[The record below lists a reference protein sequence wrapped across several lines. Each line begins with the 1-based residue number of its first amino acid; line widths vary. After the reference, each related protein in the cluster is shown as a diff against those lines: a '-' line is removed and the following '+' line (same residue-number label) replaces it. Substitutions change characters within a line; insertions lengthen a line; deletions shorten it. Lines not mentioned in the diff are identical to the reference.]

1 MANALGALSD
11 PTRVRVFELLRE
23 GPASVAE
30 IAGRLPVSRP
40 AVSQHLRLLLEAGLV
55 GFTREGTRHV
65 YAVDAAGVAEVR
77 AWLETF
83 TAAVAGDHA
92 SQADASSGR
101 PTEVLGASRKDKPSK
116 KKRGGKKKRR
126 KER

>member
-1 MANALGALSD
+1 M
-11 PTRVRVFELLRE
+11 RVFELLRE

-55 GFTREGTRHV
+55 QYTREGTRHV
-65 YAVDAAGVAEVR
+65 YAVDAAGVAEMR
-77 AWLETF
+77 AWLDTF
-83 TAAVAGDHA
+83 SDAVPGDHT
-92 SQADASSGR
+92 SPADVSSGR
-101 PTEVLGASRKDKPSK
+101 PAEAVGASRKDKPSK
-116 KKRGGKKKRR
+116 KKRGKKKRR